1 MGPTWQREA
10 GAKWA
15 GDRWWA
21 RHGRRRGW
29 AAHWAAHG
37 PRFASL
43 IVIAHVA
50 HSNSG
55 VSRAGTPR
63 VGDTF
68 PRPFFF
74 TLSSETVPTCRYYL
88 SRKPRPSHALTAT
101 ALTDIVAPP
110 PLPPTKGNLHRHLH
124 LPHHKRS
131 LTGGRRRAGR
141 GRRSGQNVLKR
152 RPACLTL
159 SLLQLAYAV
168 DMWDQL

>member
-1 MGPTWQREA
+1 MGGDEVGLRIEQPMGPALLRLSKLPTWHTVIA
-10 GAKWA
+10 GLVGLGPHVSATRSRA
-15 GDRWWA
+15 
-21 RHGRRRGW
+21 HFSLHYPRRRW
-29 AAHWAAHG
+29 
-37 PRFASL
+37 
-43 IVIAHVA
+43 
-50 HSNSG
+50 
-55 VSRAGTPR
+55 
-63 VGDTF
+63 
-68 PRPFFF
+68 
-74 TLSSETVPTCRYYL
+74 PTCRYYL

-101 ALTDIVAPP
+101 ALTDVVAPP

-131 LTGGRRRAGR
+131 LTGGPRRAGR